1 MYSYIDIHRNTY
13 VYMFICLSMFA
24 GRWSSWTWRSPIRC
38 NWVQMD
44 STCSSTPRAVA
55 EDWGFWERW
64 RSLSHAVSQ
73 NFWYFLQIFDSER
86 CSFAW
91 IFVALACDSFQLRI
105 SLPYFDIQEE
115 GEASTDAPTQAQTRP
130 HNCTQAWVSARL
142 CRTFW
147 TLRDG
152 IPSMFQA

>member
-1 MYSYIDIHRNTY
+1 MYSCIDIHKNIRVVY
-13 VYMFICLSMFA
+13 VCRSMELMDLAFSNKMQL
-24 GRWSSWTWRSPIRC
+24 GPDGQY
-38 NWVQMD
+38 VQQY
-44 STCSSTPRAVA
+44 TPRR
-55 EDWGFWERW
+55 GW
-64 RSLSHAVSQ
+64 RLGLLGKMKIPESRSFPEF
-73 NFWYFLQIFDSER
+73 FWYFLQRFDSER

-142 CRTFW
+142 CRAFW

-152 IPSMFQA
+152 IPSMFQT